1 MKNFIRNEAQK
12 KTIIQIAVSN
22 QNEIND
28 QIFAVLAALSILF
41 AHIFCPTRIETAIER
56 PIAGMIMS
64 CRIFE
69 PAP

>member
-1 MKNFIRNEAQK
+1 MRNEALK
-12 KTIIQIAVSN
+12 NTRIQIPVSN

-41 AHIFCPTRIETAIER
+41 AHIFCPTRIEIAIES
-56 PIAGMIMS
+56 PNAGMIMS
-64 CRIFE
+64 CKIFD